1 MKIKKKPKIVIISGV
16 TGGIGKE
23 LARLYRAAGDTV
35 IGLSRSGAPGETD
48 AVCDVTDTDAV
59 AKIISETAEKYGRI
73 DTVIANAGCG
83 LSGATELLPL
93 EEVRKQIDLNFT
105 AALNL
110 VRCCLEY
117 MRRGGNAVFISSACA
132 LFALPYRAV
141 YCASKAAV
149 NMAAFGM
156 YMELKQHGIRV
167 SSVCPGDIR
176 TGFTENRVKYN
187 DGGERYGTAPQTA
200 ARKIDSREHKRMKL
214 GRAAKKIYVCCVKS
228 RKPLYI
234 VGTKYKF
241 LNVLRHILPQK
252 LFLNVTARIFR

>member
-1 MKIKKKPKIVIISGV
+1 
-16 TGGIGKE
+16 
-23 LARLYRAAGDTV
+23 
-35 IGLSRSGAPGETD
+35 
-48 AVCDVTDTDAV
+48 
-59 AKIISETAEKYGRI
+59 
-73 DTVIANAGCG
+73 
-83 LSGATELLPL
+83 
-93 EEVRKQIDLNFT
+93 
-105 AALNL
+105 
-110 VRCCLEY
+110 
-117 MRRGGNAVFISSACA
+117 
-132 LFALPYRAV
+132 
-141 YCASKAAV
+141 
-149 NMAAFGM
+149 MAAFGM